1 MGQMLCYRYL
11 KLTVKA
17 TDRRHRSG
25 IFANF
30 INSFIPT
37 PTRYIFDSHF
47 LNMYMPARL

>member
-11 KLTVKA
+11 KLIVKA
-17 TDRRHRSG
+17 TDRRHPSG

-30 INSFIPT
+30 IDSLILT
-37 PTRYIFDSHF
+37 STRYISDSYL